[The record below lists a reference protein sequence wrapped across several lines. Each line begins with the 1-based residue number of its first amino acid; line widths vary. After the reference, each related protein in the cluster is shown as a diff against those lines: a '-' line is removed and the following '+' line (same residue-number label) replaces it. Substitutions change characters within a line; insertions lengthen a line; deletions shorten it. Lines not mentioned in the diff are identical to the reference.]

1 MSNALAL
8 PDSAPSYLAA
18 LLANNAAFAAANDAA
33 LQGMSQGMHPMISVN
48 GTSFFTKKGGITEQI
63 KFPATMPN
71 GQPHPAANM
80 PIPVLGCVVLAAKPQ
95 VEKKCYLTAYNP
107 DSADAPDC
115 QSADGITPDAGVPNK
130 QAESCA
136 GCWANV
142 FGSGTNQDGTPS
154 KGKKCADLKKLALFA
169 AGEVY
174 GFNVPPGS
182 LKNFTAYVRDLSTR
196 NIPLPAVITNIGFD
210 PTVPQVLTFSYGG
223 MLAEAQLPKVA
234 EMCSSDEV
242 KAVIEF
248 KMAATQAA
256 LPAPAQPAAPQLAAP
271 ATPAPA
277 QPAKPAAPP
286 KSNRAPKTAPAAAAP
301 AAQPEVQM
309 DLGMDL
315 GLGAPAEPAPVQ
327 PQAPAAAAGG
337 EMNDADLAAALG
349 LPM

>member
-18 LLANNAAFAAANDAA
+18 LLANDPTIMAANDAA
-33 LQGMSQGMHPMISVN
+33 LSGMSVGMHPMISIN
-48 GTSFFTKKGGITEQI
+48 GTSFFTKKAGVTEQI
-63 KFPATMPN
+63 KFPATMPD

-80 PIPVLGCVVLAAKPQ
+80 PIPVLGCVILDAKGP
-95 VEKKCYLTAYNP
+95 VEKKCYLSAYNP

-174 GFNVPPGS
+174 GFTVPPGS
-182 LKNFTAYVRDLSTR
+182 LKNFTAYVRDLSAR
-196 NIPLPAVITNIGFD
+196 NIPLFAVSTRIGFD
-210 PTVPQVLTFSYGG
+210 KDVPQILTFEYAG
-223 MLAEAQLPKVA
+223 MLAENQLAAV
-234 EMCSSDEV
+234 MGLRQSDEV

-248 KMAATQAA
+248 KMAGQKA

-315 GLGAPAEPAPVQ
+315 GLGAPAEPAPAQ
-327 PQAPAAAAGG
+327 TLTQPAATAGDG
-337 EMNDADLAAALG
+337 MDDASLAAALG